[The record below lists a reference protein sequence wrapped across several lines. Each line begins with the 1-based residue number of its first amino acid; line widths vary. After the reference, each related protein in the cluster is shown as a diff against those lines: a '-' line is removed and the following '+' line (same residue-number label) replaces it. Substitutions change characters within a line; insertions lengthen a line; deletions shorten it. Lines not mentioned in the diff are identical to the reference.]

1 MNRRLFKCSR
11 TFIGDHFNLLDRVDS
26 IFKAFPFKPD
36 ELSNNSTPDFWLNP
50 FSKRVRE
57 ACPDER
63 QCKDPSY
70 SLAKCDR
77 DVWCDMPAQPIT
89 CQPGPVLDLVL
100 ACSLEA
106 QPTCTVDIRPTK
118 LGVHILVLHS
128 LGSPSSSIV
137 KIIFWAS
144 LFPAPCGSSLP
155 N

>member
-63 QCKDPSY
+63 QCKDPFY
-70 SLAKCDR
+70 RLAECDR
-77 DVWCDMPAQPIT
+77 DPCREKLREL
-89 CQPGPVLDLVL
+89 G
-100 ACSLEA
+100 ACLWMDETINSKSDYSNQVE
-106 QPTCTVDIRPTK
+106 
-118 LGVHILVLHS
+118 
-128 LGSPSSSIV
+128 
-137 KIIFWAS
+137 F
-144 LFPAPCGSSLP
+144 
-155 N
+155 